1 MIKLFNW
8 LLDMNN
14 NMIKID
20 LKDRK
25 ILYELDINSRQSLS
39 QIGKK
44 VGLPKNVVAYRLK
57 KLEENEIIKS
67 YYTVIDSFKLGY
79 TSLRLYLT
87 YQYTTPEI
95 RKEIIDY
102 FKNNKYTWWFG
113 AFEGRFD
120 LAVILWIKD
129 FNEFYSFW
137 KETLK
142 RFRYYFQDQVFSIYI
157 QIYLYRYS
165 YLLDK
170 YNIEDRAKY
179 EITGGGRK
187 VDIDELDFNIL
198 KIISEN
204 ARMPVTEIANNLKT
218 TPTVVNYRIKKL
230 MKSKIIQG
238 FRVNLDISKLGYQW
252 FKVDIDLRDYSRR
265 SSIIEYIKKNPHLII
280 IDESAGVA
288 DLELE
293 FHLKNLNEL
302 HDILEDI
309 NIKFPNVVKNYRY
322 IYATDVYKM
331 HYMPEE

>member
-1 MIKLFNW
+1 MLI
-8 LLDMNN
+8 DMNN
-14 NMIKID
+14 NMVKID

-57 KLEENEIIKS
+57 KLEENGIINT

-79 TSLRLYLT
+79 TSLRLYLN

-95 RKEIIDY
+95 QKEIIEY

-120 LAVILWIKD
+120 LAIILWIKD

-142 RFRYYFQDQVFSIYI
+142 RYRYYFQDQVFSIYI
-157 QIYLYRYS
+157 QILLYRYS
-165 YLLDK
+165 YLLETYD
-170 YNIEDRAKY
+170 YEDREKY
-179 EITGGGRK
+179 EITGGGKK
-187 VDIDELDFNIL
+187 VDIDNLDFHIL
-198 KIISEN
+198 KILSEN
-204 ARMPVTEIANNLKT
+204 ARMPVTEIANCLKT

-230 MKSKIIQG
+230 IKTKIIQG

-252 FKVDIDLRDYSRR
+252 FKIDIDLKDYSKRNK
-265 SSIIEYIKKNPHLII
+265 IINYIKKNPNLII

-293 FHLKNLNEL
+293 FHLKNLNDL
-302 HDILEDI
+302 HKIMEDI
-309 NIKFPNVVKNYRY
+309 NIKFPNIVKNYRY